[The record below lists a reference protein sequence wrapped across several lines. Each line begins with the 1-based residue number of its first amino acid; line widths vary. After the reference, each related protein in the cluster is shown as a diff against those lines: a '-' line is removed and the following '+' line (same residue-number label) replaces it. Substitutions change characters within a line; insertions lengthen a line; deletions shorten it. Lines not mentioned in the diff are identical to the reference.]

1 MGFAHSPG
9 DLDDPFRR
17 LPEAQDD
24 FRIAATEV
32 AVRIELCEP
41 EVLIRQVPEG
51 VHRLADGDLPPLE
64 IPKERLHPTPGHGPH
79 RICSPFSSSRTG
91 LRGPP
96 RLISPRVPVS
106 PSSTASA

>member
-51 VHRLADGDLPPLE
+51 IHRLADPDLPRFQV
-64 IPKERLHPTPGHGPH
+64 PKERPHPTPVPRPH
-79 RICSPFSSSRTG
+79 PICSPLSSSRTG
-91 LRGPP
+91 LGVAPP
-96 RLISPRVPVS
+96 LISS
-106 PSSTASA
+106 PIP

>member
-41 EVLIRQVPEG
+41 EVLIRQGPEG
-51 VHRLADGDLPPLE
+51 VHRPADGDLPPPE
-64 IPKERLHPTPGHGPH
+64 IPQERPHPTPGHGPPP
-79 RICSPFSSSRTG
+79 ICFPLSRSRTE

-96 RLISPRVPVS
+96 RLISAR
-106 PSSTASA
+106 

>member
-1 MGFAHSPG
+1 MGFAHPAG
-9 DLDDPFRR
+9 DLDDPLRR

-24 FRIAATEV
+24 FRIAATQV

-51 VHRLADGDLPPLE
+51 GHRLADGDLPPLE
-64 IPKERLHPTPGHGPH
+64 IPKERLHPTPVHGPH
-79 RICSPFSSSRTG
+79 PICFHLSRSRTE

-96 RLISPRVPVS
+96 PFISPRIRVS
-106 PSSTASA
+106 

>member
-1 MGFAHSPG
+1 MGFAHPAG
-9 DLDDPFRR
+9 DLDDPLRR

-24 FRIAATEV
+24 FRIAATQV

-51 VHRLADGDLPPLE
+51 GHRLADGDLPPLE
-64 IPKERLHPTPGHGPH
+64 IPKERPHPTPGPGPPPT
-79 RICSPFSSSRTG
+79 CSPFSGSTTG

-96 RLISPRVPVS
+96 RFVSPRVPF
-106 PSSTASA
+106 